1 MQIDTITADQ
11 TAPSYAATEIDPLAW
26 ARGSEQPAQDPN
38 TIHLT
43 VLPDL
48 RHQELTG
55 IGGSFS
61 ELGADALGALGKEQ
75 REAAMSALFGSEGA
89 GLTWGRVP
97 IGASDFARNA
107 YSHAETPDDFELKHF
122 DISRDESCLLP
133 FVRAAIALEP
143 ALRLHASPWSP
154 PGWMKDTGIMTDGG
168 SLRPECMEVYARYF
182 ARFVKACAQAGVP
195 ISRVLPQNEPDVP
208 TPYPSCVMTPRQM
221 VEFVVRHLS
230 PALKAAGTGTEV
242 WGGTF
247 RMVGGL
253 QGHECLSDPAFRA
266 AVGGV
271 GYQYSFYDT
280 LAGLLTLF
288 PGLRIM
294 HTESVCHNGAN
305 SWKQAALLFEDLIAY
320 LRAGCETYTYWNM
333 VLDETGRSSWGWRQN
348 SLITVDRAGGAW
360 RRNPDLDVLALF
372 SRHIQP
378 GAVRVEA
385 FSFQRTALAVRR
397 ADGVLVAFVAN
408 HEPIAKPLKLHLGAT
423 TWREE
428 LPPRTFAAITI

>member
-1 MQIDTITADQ
+1 MNIEHLSAEQTTETHSPAD
-11 TAPSYAATEIDPLAW
+11 IDPLGW

-48 RHQELTG
+48 EHQTLSG

-61 ELGADALGALGKEQ
+61 ELGADALGMLPEEEKARALG
-75 REAAMSALFGSEGA
+75 ALFGAEGA
-89 GLTWGRVP
+89 ALTWGRVP
-97 IGASDFARNA
+97 IGASDFARSD
-107 YSHAETPDDFELKHF
+107 YSHSETPEDFELRHF
-122 DISRDESCLLP
+122 SISRDESGLLP
-133 FVRAAIALEP
+133 FVRAARALQP

-154 PGWMKDTGIMTDGG
+154 PGWMKDNGRMTNGG
-168 SLRPECMEVYARYF
+168 SLRPECMEVYARYLARF
-182 ARFVKACAQAGVP
+182 ARDYAATGAP
-195 ISRVLPQNEPDVP
+195 IERILPQNEPDVP
-208 TPYPSCVMTPRQM
+208 TPYPSCVMLPAQM
-221 VEFVVRHLS
+221 VEFVVRHLA
-230 PALKAAGTGTEV
+230 PALRDSGTEV

-280 LAGLLTLF
+280 LAGLRLLF
-288 PGLRIM
+288 PGLRVM

-333 VLDETGRSSWGWRQN
+333 ALNEDGRSSWGWKQN
-348 SLITVDRAGGAW
+348 SLITVDRPSGTWHA
-360 RRNPDLDVLALF
+360 NPDLGVLSLF
-372 SRHIQP
+372 SKHILP
-378 GAVRVEA
+378 GSVRVEA
-385 FSFQRTALAVRR
+385 FSFQRPALAVKRP
-397 ADGVLVAFVAN
+397 DGVLVAFVAN
-408 HEPIAKPLKLHLGAT
+408 HEPVAKPLKLHLGVRT
-423 TWREE
+423 MREE
-428 LPPRTFAAITI
+428 LPPRSFAAITL